1 MGFDI
6 EINFDI
12 FNGYIGIEFFYKFFN
27 IILMYFILEIGKI
40 EI

>member
-12 FNGYIGIEFFYKFFN
+12 FNDYIGIEIFYKFFN